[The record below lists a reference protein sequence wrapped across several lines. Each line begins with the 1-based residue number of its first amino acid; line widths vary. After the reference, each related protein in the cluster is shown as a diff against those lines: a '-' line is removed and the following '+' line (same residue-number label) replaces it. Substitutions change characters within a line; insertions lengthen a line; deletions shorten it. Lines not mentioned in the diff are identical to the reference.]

1 MWNFGFKLKNLRSG
15 YITLWFFRTVLV
27 VNLVTSDQTLNISI
41 CTENMNNYISSLK
54 MAATFSYFENYMFS
68 CIIVENTPIC
78 QCCLHAMP
86 NMVGEAGN
94 IFTLFLI
101 YRKGVNF
108 PRMVLFTQ
116 FKVGFLVFDNFDI
129 DVKRLCSLGPYYIF
143 LILVESTY

>member
-1 MWNFGFKLKNLRSG
+1 
-15 YITLWFFRTVLV
+15 
-27 VNLVTSDQTLNISI
+27 
-41 CTENMNNYISSLK
+41 
-54 MAATFSYFENYMFS
+54 MAVTFSYFENDMF
-68 CIIVENTPIC
+68 CYVIVENTPIC

-143 LILVESTY
+143 LILDESTYYLISTFTL

>member
-1 MWNFGFKLKNLRSG
+1 
-15 YITLWFFRTVLV
+15 
-27 VNLVTSDQTLNISI
+27 
-41 CTENMNNYISSLK
+41 
-54 MAATFSYFENYMFS
+54 MAVTFSYFENYMFS
-68 CIIVENTPIC
+68 DVIVENTPIC

-86 NMVGEAGN
+86 NMLGETGN

-129 DVKRLCSLGPYYIF
+129 DVKRLCSLCPYYF
-143 LILVESTY
+143 LLLVESTY